1 KTIGTVKGTILE
13 IVITVVLIVLV
24 FLWHFPSA
32 AIPIAT
38 MPIAVLLAFIPF
50 RMMGISA
57 NIMSLAGVAIA
68 FSELVDASIVVVE
81 QTHKKL
87 EQWQKTGRRGD
98 CRGIVIGAIK
108 EVAGPTFFSLLVI
121 AVSFL
126 PVLTL
131 QAQEGR
137 MFRPLAY
144 TKTLTMVV
152 AAVLAVTLDPA
163 LRLLLTRVERFDFRP
178 ALLCRVT
185 NAVLV
190 GEIRSEERHPL

>member
-87 EQWQKTGRRGD
+87 ELWQKTGRTRD
-98 CRGIVIGAIK
+98 CREVVIEAIK
-108 EVAGPTFFSLLVI
+108 
-121 AVSFL
+121 
-126 PVLTL
+126 
-131 QAQEGR
+131 
-137 MFRPLAY
+137 
-144 TKTLTMVV
+144 
-152 AAVLAVTLDPA
+152 
-163 LRLLLTRVERFDFRP
+163 
-178 ALLCRVT
+178 
-185 NAVLV
+185 
-190 GEIRSEERHPL
+190 